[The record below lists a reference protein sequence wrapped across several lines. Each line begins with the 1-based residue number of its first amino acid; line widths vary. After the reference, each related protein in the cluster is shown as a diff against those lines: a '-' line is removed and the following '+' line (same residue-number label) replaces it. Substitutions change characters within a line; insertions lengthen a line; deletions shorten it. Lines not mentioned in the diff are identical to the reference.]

1 MTKPIIALLYDFD
14 KTLCTTDMEDYAF
27 IPALGYTPAEFWHKA
42 NTFGRENR
50 MDGLLAY
57 MYTMIAECRA
67 QGKDLKRDFLVACG
81 RSMELFPGV
90 REWFQ
95 RINAFGEQQG
105 VTIEHYVLSSGLK
118 EIIEGSGIAHEFKQI
133 YACEFYYDEAGA
145 ACWPKLDVNFTNKTQ
160 FVYRINK
167 GVLDVADDKT
177 LNDSMPDDSKRIPFT
192 NMIYVGDGLSD
203 VPCMKMMR
211 AYGGQAIA
219 VYQATNRAGVE
230 DLLAKGRVQVN
241 GTVCKKGDT
250 QLKESDTVAV
260 DGKALA
266 YQKFVYLMLNKP
278 EGVVSASTDK
288 RDTTVVDLV
297 GDAYPRRE
305 LFPAGRLDKTSTGF
319 VLLTD
324 DGTFAH
330 EILAPKRHVSK
341 TYTVVLDT
349 PLTEEMRT
357 GFAAGVTLADGTA
370 LSPAEVTAL
379 SADGLTVRVVLRQG
393 VYHQIKRMFGV
404 YGAGVNGLHRDAIG
418 GLALDAAL
426 APGQWR
432 ELSAEEVSK
441 ITI

>member
-57 MYTMIAECRA
+57 MYTMIVECRA

-177 LNDSMPDDSKRIPFT
+177 LNDSMPDDSKRVPFT
-192 NMIYVGDGLSD
+192 NMIYIGDGPSD

-219 VYQATNRAGVE
+219 VYQQENRQGVE
-230 DLLAKGRVQVN
+230 DLLAKGRV
-241 GTVCKKGDT
+241 D
-250 QLKESDTVAV
+250 
-260 DGKALA
+260 
-266 YQKFVYLMLNKP
+266 FI
-278 EGVVSASTDK
+278 
-288 RDTTVVDLV
+288 
-297 GDAYPRRE
+297 
-305 LFPAGRLDKTSTGF
+305 FPADYREGTALDATVRNIIRKMAI
-319 VLLTD
+319 TD
-324 DGTFAH
+324 A
-330 EILAPKRHVSK
+330 
-341 TYTVVLDT
+341 
-349 PLTEEMRT
+349 LTEEN
-357 GFAAGVTLADGTA
+357 AAQRRNIGKA
-370 LSPAEVTAL
+370 
-379 SADGLTVRVVLRQG
+379 GLPYQASL
-393 VYHQIKRMFGV
+393 F
-404 YGAGVNGLHRDAIG
+404 
-418 GLALDAAL
+418 
-426 APGQWR
+426 
-432 ELSAEEVSK
+432 EE
-441 ITI
+441 